1 MSEGKR
7 PAAIVIQAAVDWNF
21 LKQRPHH
28 LAEEFTKLGL
38 PVLFIEN
45 TGTRVPG
52 FRDLGRLL
60 SRLKHV
66 ILGGRVSDRGDTSV
80 EVLSPTV
87 LPFPFFSFAKAYNRH
102 YLMRHIRRFLKRQ
115 ELTPQEVAMITYMA
129 TPLAVTVTLDFP
141 WFVTVYDIV
150 SDPKHI
156 EARVSASENRLL
168 READL
173 VLFASEAL
181 RLTYGGSSDRFVTF
195 RDGFSVDLL
204 KEKQAPPEP
213 FRSMPSPRFLY
224 LGGLNKKIWSEALV
238 QLADA
243 FSSASIV
250 LMGPVSS
257 GQFQP
262 PLRANIHIL
271 PPVREYRDLAG
282 FLREV
287 DVALIPYV
295 PNAFVSPM
303 YPAKLN
309 EYLVFG
315 LPIVA
320 TSTQELAHLAA
331 DLGPG
336 TIYLAESAKDFP
348 AMARQALSEDTM
360 DRHERRRELTARRT
374 WTRQTGALLEVFR
387 RAAIGSLAN
396 ADRDVL

>member
-1 MSEGKR
+1 MSEVKR

-52 FRDLGRLL
+52 FGDLGRLL
-60 SRLKHV
+60 IRLKHV
-66 ILGGRVSDRGDTSV
+66 ILGRRVSGRDETSV
-80 EVLSPTV
+80 EVLSPSV
-87 LPFPFFSFAKAYNRH
+87 LPFPFLGIADAYNRR
-102 YLMRHIRRFLKRQ
+102 YLMRKVHKFLKRHG
-115 ELTPQEVAMITYMA
+115 LTPHSVAMITYLA
-129 TPLAVTVTLDFP
+129 TPLAAALSLDVH
-141 WFVTVYDIV
+141 WFAAVYDVV

-156 EARVSASENRLL
+156 EARVAASENRLL

-173 VLFASEAL
+173 VLFASETL
-181 RLTYGGSSDRFVTF
+181 RLTYGGIGDRFVTF

-204 KEKQAPPEP
+204 KQKRDAPE
-213 FRSMPSPRFLY
+213 FIRGMPSPRFLY
-224 LGGLNKKIWSEALV
+224 LGGLNKKVWTDALV

-243 FSSASIV
+243 FPAASILLV
-250 LMGPVSS
+250 GPVSP
-257 GQFQP
+257 GQFHP
-262 PLRANIHIL
+262 PRRANIHAL
-271 PPVREYRDLAG
+271 PPVKEYRDLAG
-282 FLREV
+282 ILTEV

-295 PNAFVSPM
+295 PDAFVSPM
-303 YPAKLN
+303 YPAKVN

-336 TIYLAESAKDFP
+336 TVYLAESAKDFP
-348 AMARQALSEDTM
+348 VMARQALGEDTVE
-360 DRHERRRELTARRT
+360 RQERRRELTARRT
-374 WTRQTGALLEVFR
+374 WTGQTGALLELLR
-387 RAAIGSLAN
+387 SAAIGSLAD
-396 ADRDVL
+396 ADRGVP